1 MADRQYDH
9 TATVMYARY
18 FVLFAMLFT
27 GWFLRKINFID
38 DRMNHSINKLV
49 VYFAYPCMIVH
60 NIGTLEMTRSV
71 ISQFLITFVLSLAL
85 FYIYGFVTWG
95 YAKLRKYP
103 KDISNV
109 AEFAMAMPNDGFMG
123 FPVALIFF
131 GETGLL
137 LMLAHN
143 AAMNFFTF
151 TYGIR
156 LMRRNKDGRPKWGRP
171 SLPVRILRATLK
183 FLLNPN
189 ILATMLGFAVGL
201 MGRGL
206 PQAVDDYLLYLG
218 GVSTPMAMIF
228 IGSNLTNYN
237 LLETVKDL
245 RVLDCTLMKLLWLP
259 ALTFGL
265 VYFLPVA
272 GIIKCCVVL
281 GIAFPTAATVS
292 MLSEQEG
299 QSVGMASR
307 VLFISTMV
315 SIVSVPL
322 TVKFLTYMFL

>member
-1 MADRQYDH
+1 
-9 TATVMYARY
+9 MYARY

-60 NIGTLEMTRSV
+60 NIGSLEMTRSV
-71 ISQFLITFVLSLAL
+71 ITDFLITFVMSLGL
-85 FYIYGFVTWG
+85 FYLYGFVSWA
-95 YAKLRKYP
+95 YARARKYP
-103 KDISNV
+103 KEISNV

-131 GETGLL
+131 GEKGLL

-156 LMRRNKDGRPKWGRP
+156 LMRRNQTGRPRGDQSP
-171 SLPVRILRATLK
+171 MVRFLRAALK
-183 FLLNPN
+183 FILNPN
-189 ILATMLGFAVGL
+189 ILATLIGFAVGL
-201 MGRGL
+201 LGAGL
-206 PQAVDDYLLYLG
+206 PQAVDDYLLYIG

-228 IGSNLTNYN
+228 IGSNLTKYRF
-237 LLETVKDL
+237 LETVRDL
-245 RVLDCTLMKLLWLP
+245 RVLDCTMMKLLWMP
-259 ALTFGL
+259 ALTFAI
-265 VYFLPVA
+265 VYFLPVT

-292 MLSEQEG
+292 MLAEQEG
-299 QSVGMASR
+299 QDVGTASR
-307 VLFISTMV
+307 VLFISTV
-315 SIVSVPL
+315 ASIVTVPL
-322 TVKFLTYMFL
+322 TIKLLTYMFL

>member
-1 MADRQYDH
+1 
-9 TATVMYARY
+9 MYARY

-60 NIGTLEMTRSV
+60 NIGSLEMTRSV
-71 ISQFLITFVLSLAL
+71 ITDFLITFGLCLVL
-85 FYIYGFVTWG
+85 FYLYGLVSWL
-95 YAKLRKYP
+95 YAKARRFP
-103 KDISNV
+103 KESANV

-131 GETGLL
+131 GEKGLL

-151 TYGIR
+151 TYGLK
-156 LMRRNKDGRPKWGRP
+156 LMRRNQTGRRQGDLP
-171 SLPVRILRATLK
+171 LPVRLFRASLK
-183 FLLNPN
+183 FILNPN
-189 ILATMLGFAVGL
+189 ILALLIGFAVGL
-201 MGRGL
+201 LGEGL
-206 PQAVDDYLLYLG
+206 PEAVDEYLLYIG

-228 IGSNLTNYN
+228 IGSNLTNYRF
-237 LLETVKDL
+237 LETVRDL
-245 RVLDCTLMKLLWLP
+245 RVLECTLMKLLWLP
-259 ALTFGL
+259 ALTLGI
-265 VYFLPVA
+265 VYFLPLD

-299 QSVGMASR
+299 QDVGMASR
-307 VLFISTMV
+307 VLFISTV
-315 SIVSVPL
+315 ASIVTVPL
-322 TVKFLTYMFL
+322 TVKLLTYLFL

>member
-1 MADRQYDH
+1 
-9 TATVMYARY
+9 MYARY

-60 NIGTLEMTRSV
+60 NIGSLEMTRGV
-71 ISQFLITFVLSLAL
+71 ITEFLITFVLCLGL
-85 FYIYGFVTWG
+85 FYLYGFVSWL
-95 YAKLRKYP
+95 YARARKFP
-103 KDISNV
+103 EDISNV

-131 GETGLL
+131 GEKGLL

-156 LMRRNKDGRPKWGRP
+156 LMRRGQNSHRAGMPSRPIRF
-171 SLPVRILRATLK
+171 LRATLK
-183 FLLNPN
+183 FILNPN
-189 ILATMLGFAVGL
+189 ILATLIGFLVGL
-201 MGRGL
+201 LGTGL
-206 PQAVDDYLLYLG
+206 PQAVDDYLLYIG

-237 LLETVKDL
+237 FLETLRDL
-245 RVLDCTLMKLLWLP
+245 RVLECTMMKLVWLP
-259 ALTFGL
+259 ALTLGI
-265 VYFLPVA
+265 VYFLPLA

-292 MLSEQEG
+292 MLAEQEG
-299 QSVGMASR
+299 QSVGTASR
-307 VLFISTMV
+307 VLFISTV
-315 SIVSVPL
+315 ASIVTVPL
-322 TVKFLTYMFL
+322 TIKLLTYLFL

>member
-1 MADRQYDH
+1 
-9 TATVMYARY
+9 MYARY

-60 NIGTLEMTRSV
+60 NIGSLEMNRTV
-71 ISQFLITFVLSLAL
+71 IAQFLITFVMSLVL
-85 FYIYGFVTWG
+85 FYIYGAVSWF
-95 YAKLRKYP
+95 YAKARKYP
-103 KDISNV
+103 RDISNV
-109 AEFAMAMPNDGFMG
+109 AEFAMSMPNDGFMG

-156 LMRRNKDGRPKWGRP
+156 LMRRNQDRRRGGDIN
-171 SLPVRILRATLK
+171 PVSRFLRAALK

-189 ILATMLGFAVGL
+189 ILATMIGFAVGL
-201 MGRGL
+201 LGTGL

-237 LLETVKDL
+237 LLETVRDL
-245 RVLDCTLMKLLWLP
+245 RVLDCALVKLLWLP

-292 MLSEQEG
+292 MLAEQEG

-307 VLFISTMV
+307 VLFISTIA
-315 SIVSVPL
+315 SIVTVPL
-322 TVKFLTYMFL
+322 TIKFLTFMFL